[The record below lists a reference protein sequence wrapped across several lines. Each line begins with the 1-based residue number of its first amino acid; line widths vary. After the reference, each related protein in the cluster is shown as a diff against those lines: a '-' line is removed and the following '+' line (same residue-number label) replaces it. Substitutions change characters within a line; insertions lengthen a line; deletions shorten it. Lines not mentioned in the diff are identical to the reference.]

1 MSELSNPARYSRNQ
15 LATAIALFFHLVGLC
30 GILWID
36 RDLFVRLTPLN
47 LLLCL
52 TLVWWTHPRKDRAFY
67 LFMALSAMVGFAVEV
82 VGVNTGL
89 LFGQYSYGEPMGP
102 QWMGVPLIIGVNWFI
117 IVYCCG
123 VGMDTA
129 NRLMAGRIS
138 GSSPSTFN
146 RIRMLSLIID
156 GALLATAF
164 DWLME
169 PAAIR
174 LGFWRWL
181 GDGQVP
187 SFNYLCWFFISA
199 LLLALFRLLG
209 VVRQNKFAVH
219 LLLIQAMFFLL
230 IQLLLTD

>member
-1 MSELSNPARYSRNQ
+1 MVKLSDPTRYSRNQ
-15 LATAIALFFHLVGLC
+15 IATVIALFFHLIGLC

-36 RDLFVRLTPLN
+36 RNLFVRLTPLN

-52 TLVWWTHPRKDRAFY
+52 ALVWWTHPRKDRAFY
-67 LFMALSAMVGFAVEV
+67 IFMVMAFVTGFAAEV
-82 VGVNTGL
+82 IGVNTGL
-89 LFGQYSYGEPMGP
+89 LFGEYRYGDPMGP

-123 VGMDTA
+123 VGMETA

-138 GSSPSTFN
+138 GSSPATLN

-174 LGFWRWL
+174 LGFWTWL
-181 GDGQVP
+181 GSGQIP
-187 SFNYLCWFFISA
+187 SFNYLCWFLISA
-199 LLLALFRLLG
+199 LLLAMFRLLG

-219 LLLIQAMFFLL
+219 LLLIQAMFFLM
-230 IQLLLTD
+230 IQLFLTG